1 MVKRVKGALLRPQID
16 AELGLCY
23 SVPARALW
31 PLILLARRGY
41 EAAEHHGETKATK
54 LYGFDKATLDEMAS
68 TVRSTLNSIF
78 ADLQAVEDVIDDS
91 EEAADIAAYD
101 AVKARGE
108 AEFPFALVRQ
118 LVAGEHP
125 VKVYRRYR
133 GLTQT
138 ALATEAGTTASYISQ
153 IETRRRIGS
162 TALLRRLAAALD
174 VTVDDLIEDYKDI

>member
-1 MVKRVKGALLRPQID
+1 M
-16 AELGLCY
+16 
-23 SVPARALW
+23 
-31 PLILLARRGY
+31 
-41 EAAEHHGETKATK
+41 ETETTT

-68 TVRSTLNSIF
+68 TVTSTVNSIF
-78 ADLQAVEDVIDDS
+78 ADLQAVDDVIDDS

-108 AEFPFALVRQ
+108 EEYPLQLVRR

-153 IETRRRIGS
+153 IETRQRIGS
-162 TALLRRLAAALD
+162 TALLRRPRRRARCHGRRPHRGLQGYMMARHGLMQTDRDAGAQAPLYT
-174 VTVDDLIEDYKDI
+174 TVPSPPTS

>member
-1 MVKRVKGALLRPQID
+1 MVKRVKGALLRPQVD
-16 AELGLCY
+16 AERGLCY

-41 EAAEHHGETKATK
+41 EAAELHRETETTT

-68 TVRSTLNSIF
+68 TVRSTVNSIF

-108 AEFPFALVRQ
+108 EEFPIALVRR

-125 VKVYRRYR
+125 AKVYRRYR

-162 TALLRRLAAALD
+162 TALLRRLAAALA
-174 VTVDDLIEDYKDI
+174 VTVDDLIEDHKDL

>member
-1 MVKRVKGALLRPQID
+1 MKRVERALLRPQID
-16 AELGLCY
+16 PELGLCY
-23 SVPARALW
+23 SVPARTLW

-41 EAAEHHGETKATK
+41 EAAEHHRETETTK
-54 LYGFDKATLDEMAS
+54 LYGIDKATLDEMAS
-68 TVRSTLNSIF
+68 TIRSTANSIF

-108 AEFPFALVRQ
+108 EEFPIALMRR

-133 GLTQT
+133 GSTQT

-153 IETRRRIGS
+153 IETRQRIGS
-162 TALLRRLAAALD
+162 MALLRRLAAALD
-174 VTVDDLIEDYKDI
+174 VTVDDLIEDHKDL